1 MQRQKVHYKNM
12 DILKLESHI
21 RYSGLNPNHEF
32 FKSFIKSR
40 KFFIFKTLFYRY
52 RERFFIYFMKNAEY
66 YSTSDSLFVE
76 REIYGETRAAVV
88 AGSHSGGLVEIG
100 QKGLV
105 ALKAHGGMD
114 LHNG

>member
-1 MQRQKVHYKNM
+1 MNFSKVLLNQENSLF
-12 DILKLESHI
+12 LKLC
-21 RYSGLNPNHEF
+21 
-32 FKSFIKSR
+32 FIVIEKDFSY
-40 KFFIFKTLFYRY
+40 KLAN
-52 RERFFIYFMKNAEY
+52 FMKNAEY